1 MLCLT
6 PRRKRNKMAEIV
18 NNEVQNDIY
27 EIVRGI
33 GQAMSLAYDG
43 PTYNEDVDNKV
54 GLRREEGNYL
64 VDKRI
69 MDGFHVKVGGRKL
82 TINYHAEIP
91 LNEIH
96 RIGAG
101 KFEDEIESM
110 IEKCLTFVKKQFK
123 VATKKT
129 LATKEAKKTL
139 KNGKT
144 VKDFDV
150 LIQPIS
156 RFRTS
161 VTAHKC
167 YELTGI
173 PEPEEYKSQIVAD
186 YEKYH
191 KSLFKNK
198 KKAEEAPKRVA

>member
-1 MLCLT
+1 
-6 PRRKRNKMAEIV
+6 MAEIV

-33 GQAMSLAYDG
+33 GQAVSLAYDG
-43 PTYNEDVDNKV
+43 PTYNDEIDNKI
-54 GLRREEGNYL
+54 GLRREEGNPL

-69 MDGFHVKVGGRKL
+69 MDGFGVKIGGRKL
-82 TINYHAEIP
+82 TINYHTEVP

-96 RIGAG
+96 RIGPG

-110 IEKCLTFVKKQFK
+110 IEKCLAFIKKQFK
-123 VATKKT
+123 ATTGKA

-139 KNGKT
+139 KNGKN

-150 LIQPIS
+150 FIQPIS

-173 PEPEEYKSQIVAD
+173 PEPEEYTSSIIAD

-191 KSLFKNK
+191 KNLFKNK
-198 KKAEEAPKRVA
+198 KKAEQAPKRVA

>member
-1 MLCLT
+1 
-6 PRRKRNKMAEIV
+6 MAEIV

-33 GQAMSLAYDG
+33 SQAASLMYDG
-43 PTYNEDVDNKV
+43 PTYNDDVDNSI
-54 GLRREEGNYL
+54 GLKREEGNPL

-69 MDGFHVKVGGRKL
+69 MDGIKVKVGGRKL
-82 TINYHAEIP
+82 TINYHTEIP
-91 LNEIH
+91 LSYIQKM
-96 RIGAG
+96 GPG
-101 KFEDEIESM
+101 KYEDEVEDTL
-110 IEKCLTFVKKQFK
+110 EKGLAFIKKYFK
-123 VATKKT
+123 KFTGKT
-129 LATKEAKKTL
+129 LAVKEAKREL
-139 KNGKT
+139 KNGKS

-167 YELTGI
+167 YELTGL
-173 PEPEEYKSQIVAD
+173 PEAEEEKSEILAT

-191 KSLFKNK
+191 KNLFKNK

>member
-1 MLCLT
+1 
-6 PRRKRNKMAEIV
+6 MAEIV

-33 GQAMSLAYDG
+33 SQAASLMYDG
-43 PTYNEDVDNKV
+43 PTYNDDIDNKI
-54 GLRREEGNYL
+54 GLHREKGNPL

-69 MDGFHVKVGGRKL
+69 MDGIHVKVGGRRL

-91 LNEIH
+91 LNHIQK
-96 RIGAG
+96 IGPG
-101 KFEDEIESM
+101 KYEDEVEQMLEDGLSFI
-110 IEKCLTFVKKQFK
+110 KKYYKKF
-123 VATKKT
+123 TGKT
-129 LATKEAKKTL
+129 LSVKEAKRETKS
-139 KNGKT
+139 GKS

-161 VTAHKC
+161 ITAHKC
-167 YELTGI
+167 YEITGI
-173 PEPEEYKSQIVAD
+173 PESEEFKSEIIDQ

-191 KSLFKNK
+191 KNLFKAK

>member
-1 MLCLT
+1 
-6 PRRKRNKMAEIV
+6 MAEIV

-33 GQAMSLAYDG
+33 SQAASLMYDG
-43 PTYNEDVDNKV
+43 PTYNDDLDNDI
-54 GLRREEGNYL
+54 GLHREKGNPL

-69 MDGFHVKVGGRKL
+69 MDGLHVKVGGRKL

-91 LNEIH
+91 LNYIQKM
-96 RIGAG
+96 GPG
-101 KFEDEIESM
+101 KYEDEVEEM
-110 IEKCLTFVKKQFK
+110 LEKGLTFIKKYFK
-123 VATKKT
+123 KFTGKSLSV
-129 LATKEAKKTL
+129 KEAKRETRD
-139 KNGKT
+139 GKS

-161 VTAHKC
+161 ITAHKC
-167 YELTGI
+167 YEITGI
-173 PEPEEYKSQIVAD
+173 PEPEEFKSEIIDQ

-191 KSLFKNK
+191 KNLFKAK

>member
-1 MLCLT
+1 MFCEAH
-6 PRRKRNKMAEIV
+6 RRKRNKMAEIV

-33 GQAMSLAYDG
+33 SQAASLMYDG
-43 PTYNEDVDNKV
+43 PTYNEDVDNSI
-54 GLRREEGNYL
+54 GLKREEGNPL

-69 MDGFHVKVGGRKL
+69 MDGLHVKMGGRKL
-82 TINYHAEIP
+82 TINYHTEVP
-91 LNEIH
+91 LAYIH
-96 RIGAG
+96 KVGAG
-101 KFEDEIESM
+101 KYEDEVEEM
-110 IEKCLTFVKKQFK
+110 LERGLTFIKKEFK
-123 VATKKT
+123 KITGKT
-129 LATKEAKKTL
+129 LSVKEAKRTL
-139 KNGKT
+139 KNGKS

-150 LIQPIS
+150 LIQPVS

-173 PEPEEYKSQIVAD
+173 PEAEVYSSEIIAQYD
-186 YEKYH
+186 KYH
-191 KSLFKNK
+191 SKLFKNK

>member
-1 MLCLT
+1 
-6 PRRKRNKMAEIV
+6 MAEIL

-43 PTYNEDVDNKV
+43 PTYNDEIDNKI
-54 GLRREEGNYL
+54 GLRREEGNWL

-82 TINYHAEIP
+82 TINYHTEVPLHEISKMGP
-91 LNEIH
+91 
-96 RIGAG
+96 G
-101 KFEDEIESM
+101 KFEDEMEDM
-110 IEKCLTFVKKQFK
+110 VEKCLTFLKKQFK

-129 LATKEAKKTL
+129 LSVKEAKKTL
-139 KNGKT
+139 KNGKS

-150 LIQPIS
+150 FIQPIS
-156 RFRTS
+156 RVRTS
-161 VTAHKC
+161 VTVHKC

-173 PEPEEYKSQIVAD
+173 PEPEEHKSDIIAQ

>member
-1 MLCLT
+1 MS
-6 PRRKRNKMAEIV
+6 EIL

-27 EIVRGI
+27 QIVRGI
-33 GQAMSLAYDG
+33 SQAVSTAYDG
-43 PTYNEDVDNKV
+43 PTYSEDNDNKI
-54 GLRREEGNYL
+54 GLKREEGNPL

-69 MDGFHVKVGGRKL
+69 MDGFGVKVGGRTL
-82 TINYHAEIP
+82 TINYHTEIP
-91 LNEIH
+91 LQYIH
-96 RIGAG
+96 KMGAA
-101 KFEDEIESM
+101 KYEDEVEEM
-110 IEKCLTFVKKQFK
+110 IEKCLSFIKKRFKAVTGKTIAVKEQ
-123 VATKKT
+123 KK
-129 LATKEAKKTL
+129 EL
-139 KNGKT
+139 KNGKK
-144 VKDFDV
+144 VKNFDV

-167 YELTGI
+167 YDLTGI
-173 PEPEEYKSQIVAD
+173 PEAEKYTSSIIAD

>member
-1 MLCLT
+1 MADEM
-6 PRRKRNKMAEIV
+6 NKEG
-18 NNEVQNDIY
+18 NDIY

-33 GQAMSLAYDG
+33 SQAASLMYDG
-43 PTYNEDVDNKV
+43 PTYNEDVDNSI
-54 GLRREEGNYL
+54 GLKREEGNPL

-69 MDGFHVKVGGRKL
+69 MDGLKVKVGGRKL
-82 TINYHAEIP
+82 TINYHTEIP
-91 LNEIH
+91 LNYIQKM
-96 RIGAG
+96 GPG
-101 KFEDEIESM
+101 KYEDEVEEVL
-110 IEKCLTFVKKQFK
+110 EKGLTFIKKYFK
-123 VATKKT
+123 KFTGKT
-129 LATKEAKKTL
+129 LSVKEAKREL
-139 KNGKT
+139 KNGKS

-173 PEPEEYKSQIVAD
+173 PEPEEQKSEILAA

-198 KKAEEAPKRVA
+198 KKAEEAPKRMA

>member
-1 MLCLT
+1 
-6 PRRKRNKMAEIV
+6 MAEIV

-43 PTYNEDVDNKV
+43 PTYKEDEDNKI
-54 GLRREEGNYL
+54 GLRREEGNPL

-69 MDGFHVKVGGRKL
+69 MDGFKVKVGGRKL

-91 LNEIH
+91 LHEISKM
-96 RIGAG
+96 GPS
-101 KFEDEIESM
+101 KFEGEIEDT
-110 IEKCLTFVKKQFK
+110 IEKCLTFLKKKYKEVTGK
-123 VATKKT
+123 V
-129 LATKEAKKTL
+129 LSVKEAKRETKS
-139 KNGKT
+139 GKSE
-144 VKDFDV
+144 KDFDV

-161 VTAHKC
+161 ITAHKC

-173 PEPEEYKSQIVAD
+173 PDREEFDRNHIIDQ

-191 KSLFKNK
+191 KKLYATK
-198 KKAEEAPKRVA
+198 KKAEEKAKRMA

>member
-1 MLCLT
+1 
-6 PRRKRNKMAEIV
+6 
-18 NNEVQNDIY
+18 
-27 EIVRGI
+27 
-33 GQAMSLAYDG
+33 MSLAYDG
-43 PTYNEDVDNKV
+43 PTYNDEVDNKV

-96 RIGAG
+96 RMGAG